1 MTKTDLDPSLK
12 ARRSI
17 LEALLKHVPFDGWSS
32 LSLKQAVKD
41 VGLPA
46 GADELYFPGGPLE
59 VIEFWNQQNDAYMSL
74 EMAKLDQNKMR
85 IRDKIT
91 KAIVLRLQV
100 ISPHEEAAKRAIA
113 RTALPDGLA
122 LSPKILWASA
132 DAMWRAIGDT
142 STDFNYYT
150 KRTSLSA
157 VISTSLLAWLSD
169 DDPKK
174 LKALAFIDARIE
186 NVMQFEKAKFKAKKR
201 LSELPDPAELL
212 GKIRYGTRRRKR
224 KR

>member
-1 MTKTDLDPSLK
+1 MTRTQIDPSLK
-12 ARRSI
+12 ARRAI
-17 LEALLKHVPFDGWSS
+17 LDAMLKHVPFDGWSS

-41 VGLPA
+41 AGLPS
-46 GADELYFPGGPLE
+46 GADELYFSGGPLE
-59 VIEFWNQQNDAYMSL
+59 VITFWNTQNDGYMMA
-74 EMAKLDQNKMR
+74 EMAKLDQSKMR

-91 KAIVLRLQV
+91 RAILFRLKI

-169 DDPKK
+169 DDSKK
-174 LKALAFIDARIE
+174 VKALAFIDARIE
-186 NVMQFEKAKFKAKKR
+186 NVMQFEGAKFKFKKR
-201 LSELPDPAELL
+201 IATLPDPAEIL
-212 GKIRYGTRRRKR
+212 GKIRYGTRRSKR
-224 KR
+224 RG